1 MIFINGGQM
10 IVGWE
15 NNPILTNVE
24 ISLTGVKNDLQFMLP
39 DGIQTIG
46 GKGIGV
52 YGGLDIHGKPRD
64 VSWTK
69 LATTVRTGYNTI
81 ELIEPVD
88 WIASEQI
95 MVVTTQFVIEQTETM
110 TISTV
115 SADKMVLTLTSDF
128 VYDHIGFEETLPDGN
143 HYEIRAGVGLL
154 TRSKIIL
161 IDRYLLKT

>member
-69 LATTVRTGYNTI
+69 LATTVRAGNNTI

-88 WIASEQI
+88 WIAGEQI
-95 MVVTTQFVIEQTETM
+95 MVVTTQFVIEHRDNDY
-110 TISTV
+110 IHS
-115 SADKMVLTLTSDF
+115 
-128 VYDHIGFEETLPDGN
+128 
-143 HYEIRAGVGLL
+143 
-154 TRSKIIL
+154 
-161 IDRYLLKT
+161 